1 MNRILE
7 HDFNNVIFDQET
19 DGENYNMK
27 VNALHLETIEDF
39 CRHNSYSSEVENVE
53 INPQSLEAICKELIQ
68 CRKHFENM
76 RVVPL
81 HIKKLQDNT
90 DLKLQVN
97 RK

>member
-1 MNRILE
+1 MDKILG
-7 HDFNNVIFDQET
+7 HDFNNVIFDKET
-19 DGENYNMK
+19 DEEDYHMK

-39 CRHNSYSSEVENVE
+39 CRHNTYGSEVANVG

-68 CRKHFENM
+68 CRKYFENM
-76 RVVPL
+76 GVVPL